1 MDDIDFYS
9 KTKAFSSPLGA
20 SAASIRENAYLIGG
34 VVSLSIFLD
43 CMYKMLLICCILCV
57 HFISKDLNESEASNN
72 PFLQVK

>member
-34 VVSLSIFLD
+34 AVSLSIFLD
-43 CMYKMLLICCILCV
+43 CM
-57 HFISKDLNESEASNN
+57 S
-72 PFLQVK
+72 